1 MSLSQSVRRGGGT
14 LLALLVLGGAAA
26 MLSDDLRG
34 RAIDFGRQHGLLP
47 KAEGGAD
54 KAASGADAR
63 NSRPTG
69 GGRPGAGAAVAVT
82 VMEVQPHPSK
92 IRFEGVGIVQP
103 LATVAI
109 KSRLDSQVVEVGVE
123 EGAKVKAG
131 DLLLRLD
138 DRTLRAQL
146 AQIEGQIAKDDA
158 QVEQAMRDLARFED
172 LLERKI
178 GTQVQR
184 DTAATT
190 LAGLKAQR
198 EADFAQKRNIETQ
211 IGFTE
216 IRAPIAGRIG
226 SITAKMGAVVRA
238 ADTTPLMTINQ
249 IEPIYIAVG
258 VPQPLVAD
266 LREAMLKGEV
276 PVSAVSGSATET
288 GTVAFIENTIDPATG
303 TLIAKAKMGNARE
316 TLWPGAFVRATV
328 TLGVDPQALT
338 VPLAAVQNGQD
349 GHYVFIADE
358 TGRARQVKVEVA
370 RGDGD
375 DVVIRKGLN
384 PGDRVVTSGQLRI
397 INGTPIQPRGA
408 GNGASPSPG
417 AGKRPRNGEADA
429 NRPAPGG
436 RQG

>member
-63 NSRPTG
+63 NSRPAG

-123 EGAKVKAG
+123 EGAKVKTG

-158 QVEQAMRDLARFED
+158 QVEQAGRDLARYED

-216 IRAPIAGRIG
+216 IRAPITGRIG

-276 PVSAVSGSATET
+276 PVSAVSGSATEA

-303 TLIAKAKMGNARE
+303 TLIAKAKMGNTRE

-429 NRPAPGG
+429 NRPATGG